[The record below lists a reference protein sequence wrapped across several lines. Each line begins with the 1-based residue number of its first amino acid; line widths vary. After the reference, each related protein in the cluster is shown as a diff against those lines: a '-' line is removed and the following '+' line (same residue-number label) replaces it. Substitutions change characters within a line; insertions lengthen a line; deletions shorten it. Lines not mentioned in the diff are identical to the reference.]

1 MATVDVLTSSER
13 LTHYGEGGLCN
24 QTLGGNRAYVGLS
37 QMVIGNIGAYR
48 FGVTV
53 ILIHCTF
60 SKAIVGLIEEY
71 SLSCECLERL
81 DL

>member
-1 MATVDVLTSSER
+1 
-13 LTHYGEGGLCN
+13 
-24 QTLGGNRAYVGLS
+24 
-37 QMVIGNIGAYR
+37 MVIGNIPVGR
-48 FGVTV
+48 NSNNNTV
-53 ILIHCTF
+53 YF